1 MANKICRIC
10 RQKIKSNDKEVVL
23 KGKVWYAH
31 KKCFINKEIEFLD
44 IKNVQKI
51 ADKLHQNFLDR
62 REIKQKEHL
71 SGLNKELY
79 DKRDEFVK
87 WIYSTYSLSVLPK
100 SFFIRMNNIEKGE
113 DKQVNEP
120 ISSEDLLMI
129 FRLKKGYLF
138 AYTRGKKFESN
149 LHMFYYHFAMV
160 LGMYDSYKKHKE
172 KVKYEQEKIEQ
183 LQDID
188 NTTADYMAT
197 TVRNINNNKKEVI
210 DFSDEE

>member
-1 MANKICRIC
+1 MANKMCRIC

-23 KGKVWYAH
+23 KGRGWYAH
-31 KKCFINKEIEFLD
+31 KKCFINKEIELLD
-44 IKNVQKI
+44 LKNVQKI

-87 WIYSTYSLSVLPK
+87 WIYSTYNLSVLPK
-100 SFFIRMNNIEKGE
+100 QFFIKINNIEKGK

-120 ISSEDLLMI
+120 ISSEDLLMM

-138 AYTRGKKFESN
+138 AYTKNKKFETN
-149 LHMFYYHFAMV
+149 LQMFNYHFAMI
-160 LGMYDSYKKHKE
+160 LSMYDSYKKYKE
-172 KVKYEQEKIEQ
+172 RVKQEQEQADKTEN
-183 LQDID
+183 ID
-188 NTTADYMAT
+188 NTTADYMANA
-197 TVRNINNNKKEVI
+197 VRNINNNKQESI
-210 DFSDEE
+210 DFSDDE

>member
-1 MANKICRIC
+1 MANKMCRIC
-10 RQKIKSNDKEVVL
+10 KQKIKSNDKEVVL
-23 KGKVWYAH
+23 KGKAWYAH
-31 KKCFINKEIEFLD
+31 KKCFINKEIELLD

-79 DKRDEFVK
+79 NKRDEFVK

-100 SFFIRMNNIEKGE
+100 QFFIKINNIEKGK

-120 ISSEDLLMI
+120 ISSEDLLMM

-138 AYTRGKKFESN
+138 TYTKNKKFENN
-149 LHMFYYHFAMV
+149 LQMFNYHFAMV
-160 LGMYDSYKKHKE
+160 LSMYDSYKKYKE
-172 KVKYEQEKIEQ
+172 RVKQEQEQADKTEN
-183 LQDID
+183 ID
-188 NTTADYMAT
+188 NTTADYMANA
-197 TVRNINNNKKEVI
+197 VRNINSNKQESI
-210 DFSDEE
+210 DFSDDE